1 MIKLVAIFPILLF
14 TITSNAQTLPKLSG
28 YTQQFMHESKKNAE
42 LLTRPNADYVY
53 RYNAQGELCISA
65 LIKVQAGFNE
75 NTLLEKG
82 VQIGTKAGT
91 VWTVQVPVKSFNVL
105 IQTPGISYID
115 LDQPVGMLM
124 DSARVATRTDS
135 VHAGIDLPQP
145 YTGKNVVV
153 GIIDAGFDYT
163 HPMFYDTAYQ
173 ALRIKK
179 VWEQKYNGTPPV
191 GFSYGAEFSDSLNII
206 TKATDIVDGSHGAHV
221 AGIAAGSG
229 VGGDSTGTAC
239 RGIAYNSD
247 LVFTAIYPA
256 QNMWLSTGMGDIL
269 DGMSY
274 TYNYAA
280 SVQKPAVV
288 NLSWGNP
295 LGPRDGSS
303 LFAEACDNLTG
314 PGKIFVLSAG
324 NNGNKAVHL
333 RKQFSNTDTAVHTIL
348 TFPQFL
354 DEKRNWLDIWGD
366 TAQNFCV
373 QFSLYSGFTKRD
385 SSTII
390 CLDNSTKEIA
400 LRGSNGDTCFI
411 TVTALTADFNEKPHV
426 LAQLYSHNN
435 DRVCVSVFANTGKV
449 DMWQGL
455 VKNTSGYYGTFTKL
469 AYPFATAGDSA
480 YQISDMASTRSAIT
494 VAAYTSKTNFKTW
507 NGGNYNYGGTVGNIA
522 AFSSRGPSS
531 DGRLKPD
538 IAAPGMSLNS
548 SVNSYDTSFLPNGPD
563 KSVMTSTY
571 TSPLNGRTYPY
582 ANFQGTS
589 MSSPVVSGIVAL
601 LLEINPYLDPNMIR
615 NILTETAIH
624 DNYTETPTATP
635 NTTWGVG
642 KINAYAAIKKTLATV
657 GITHPEKA
665 EIECLLY
672 PNPSNG
678 LYQLKFYATASTSTN
693 IEVTNTLGQKVKS
706 EKMNAQVGW
715 NETAID
721 LTALPSG
728 NYLVCVT
735 LGKRKSVIRLV
746 KN

>member
-1 MIKLVAIFPILLF
+1 MKKILFAYAML
-14 TITSNAQTLPKLSG
+14 ISIVSHAQSLPKLSG
-28 YTQQFMHESKKNAE
+28 YTQQFVYENKKNSE
-42 LLTRPNADYVY
+42 LLTRTNADYVY

-65 LIKVQAGFNE
+65 LIKVQTGFNE

-82 VQIGTKAGT
+82 VQIGTKAGN
-91 VWTVQVPVKSFNVL
+91 VWTVQVPVKNFTAF
-105 IQTPGISYID
+105 IQTSGIRYID
-115 LDQPVGMLM
+115 LDQPVGMLL
-124 DSARVATRTDS
+124 DSARVATCTDS
-135 VHAGIDLPQP
+135 VHAGVGLPQP

-163 HPMFYDTAYQ
+163 HPMFYDTAY
-173 ALRIKK
+173 ATLRIKK
-179 VWEQKYNGTPPV
+179 VWEQKQNGIPPN
-191 GFSYGAEFSDSLNII
+191 GFGYGAEFADSLSIVSKAKDI
-206 TKATDIVDGSHGAHV
+206 TDGSHGAHV

-229 VGGDSTGTAC
+229 VGGDTTNIAC
-239 RGIAYNSD
+239 RGIAFNSD

-256 QNMWLSTGMGDIL
+256 QSMWLSTGMGDIL
-269 DGMSY
+269 DGMNY

-303 LFAEACDNLTG
+303 LFSEACDNLTG

-333 RKQFSNTDTAVHTIL
+333 RKQFSTTDTAVHTIL

-366 TAQNFCV
+366 TAKNFCV

-385 SSTII
+385 SSVVI
-390 CLDNSTKEIA
+390 CLDNNTHEIA

-411 TVTALTADFNEKPHV
+411 IVTALTADFNEKPHV
-426 LAQLYSHNN
+426 LSQLYSRNN
-435 DRVCVSVFANTGKV
+435 DRVCVSVFAQSGKV

-494 VAAYTSKTNFKTW
+494 VGAYTSKTSFKIW
-507 NGGNYNYGGTVGNIA
+507 NGAAYNYGGTLGNIA
-522 AFSSRGPSS
+522 PFSSRGPSS

-548 SVNSYDTSFLPNGPD
+548 SVNSHDTSFLPNGPD
-563 KSVMTSTY
+563 KSVMTSSY

-582 ANFQGTS
+582 AGFQGTS
-589 MSSPVVSGIVAL
+589 MSSPVVSGVVAL
-601 LLEINPYLDPNMIR
+601 LLEVNPYLDPNMVR

-624 DNYTETPTATP
+624 DNYTEMPTATP

-657 GITHPEKA
+657 GIIHDEKA
-665 EIECLLY
+665 EIECLIY
-672 PNPSNG
+672 PNPANG
-678 LYQLKFYATASTSTN
+678 WYQLRFYTPASMPFKT
-693 IEVTNTLGQKVKS
+693 EVTNAIGQTIWA
-706 EKMNAQVGW
+706 EKMNAQTGW
-715 NETAID
+715 NELPID
-721 LTALPSG
+721 LITQPAG
-728 NYLVCVT
+728 YYLVCVSS
-735 LGKRKSVIRLV
+735 GEQKSVIRLV